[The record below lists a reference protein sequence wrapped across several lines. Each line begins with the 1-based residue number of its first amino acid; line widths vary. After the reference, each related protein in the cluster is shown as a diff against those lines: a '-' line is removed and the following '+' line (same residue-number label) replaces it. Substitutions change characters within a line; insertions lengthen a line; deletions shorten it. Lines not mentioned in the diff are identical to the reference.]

1 MGYVDGRG
9 HSGRVGRGHGH
20 DPVFHSR
27 VHGRN
32 RGLERGCVRRD
43 HRRSRVNGRGHGRGH
58 SLFGGHSL
66 SYQVRSACR
75 QTACRRDDSRLFLA
89 RSGRIERDRA
99 SPCNEDDGRDGT
111 SRGMV
116 DASGAVEIYVESVDV
131 FLEED
136 DLGEPQSRV

>member
-27 VHGRN
+27 VHGRDL
-32 RGLERGCVRRD
+32 GLERGCVRRD
-43 HRRSRVNGRGHGRGH
+43 HRHSRVNGRGHGHGH

-66 SYQVRSACR
+66 SYRARSACR
-75 QTACRRDDSRLFLA
+75 QTACRRDDSHLFRA
-89 RSGRIERDRA
+89 RPSRNERDRV
-99 SPCNEDDGRDGT
+99 SPCNADDSRDGT

-116 DASGAVEIYVESVDV
+116 DASGAVEIYVESVDAS
-131 FLEED
+131 LGED
-136 DLGEPQSRV
+136 DLGGPQSQV